1 MAKDAVIVLS
11 QYLTPQRELTE
22 ESRLRVDRGLEILA
36 KGGANYVVMNGGPGK
51 FSERTEQ
58 GLYVPRGTHPVHSEA
73 MAQYAMQRGV
83 PREKITIQDFSSDTV
98 GESYFVNE
106 MVLLPNK
113 LLDNIVVSSEHH
125 LPRVREIYN
134 RILEGIFS
142 TDYTGVPITLT
153 NTKETDENERRLLE
167 IFRNKFGKI
176 KDGDSAIIEAIL
188 YSMHD
193 LYKDLSQELKWRK
206 GISPVKRVGEL

>member
-1 MAKDAVIVLS
+1 M
-11 QYLTPQRELTE
+11 
-22 ESRLRVDRGLEILA
+22 
-36 KGGANYVVMNGGPGK
+36 
-51 FSERTEQ
+51 
-58 GLYVPRGTHPVHSEA
+58 
-73 MAQYAMQRGV
+73 
-83 PREKITIQDFSSDTV
+83 
-98 GESYFVNE
+98 
-106 MVLLPNK
+106 
-113 LLDNIVVSSEHH
+113 
-125 LPRVREIYN
+125 
-134 RILEGIFS
+134 EGIFS